1 MFGDEF
7 SSAVDDALVQ
17 RDSLARLLSAARAI
31 GEDELAAKLEYAIE
45 QLDGLLAAALQT
57 HTRH

>member
-1 MFGDEF
+1 M
-7 SSAVDDALVQ
+7 SSNELSKAVDDALEQ
-17 RDSLARLLSAARAI
+17 RDSLTRLVSAARAI

-45 QLDGLLAAALQT
+45 QLDGLFAAALQT

>member
-1 MFGDEF
+1 M
-7 SSAVDDALVQ
+7 SARELSDAIDDALVQ

-31 GEDELAAKLEYAIE
+31 GADELAAKIEYILH
-45 QLDGLLAAALQT
+45 QLDGLLAAALQQ

>member
-1 MFGDEF
+1 MPADEL
-7 SSAVDDALVQ
+7 SNAVDDALVQ

-31 GEDELAAKLEYAIE
+31 GEDELAAKIEYIID
-45 QLDGLLAAALQT
+45 QLDRLLAAALQT

>member
-1 MFGDEF
+1 M
-7 SSAVDDALVQ
+7 SATDLSNAIDDALVQ

-31 GEDELAAKLEYAIE
+31 GEDELAAKLEHAIE
-45 QLDGLLAAALQT
+45 QLDGLLAVALQH